1 MLIPLLKRYGNRL
14 FKFSNAEMLWE
25 SERIPAPSLIDQP
38 RSSDNMKRR
47 KPIGRPRAK
56 VEMWEKKFE
65 RDFVKMLEEE
75 LDADLAPISSDLFKT
90 YTMTYTESRA
100 EGHDDEKA
108 GEDAIRAAIDA
119 ALFTIARAG
128 GDRVKWKKEKPV
140 YDISKLRFD
149 AHGIQRAHR
158 IAAEIASVICKTDI
172 PAWDID
178 EHRENLYQAAYGAAF
193 FACAIDPNE
202 INIQGVAIGESIW
215 YMTAIAV
222 GRECEE
228 KVLPHRVPDIGW
240 NTSEYCIAFRRRMI
254 DRFLNAG
261 ADLKKSEAMAEN
273 AVRMVLI
280 RDAFDPDARYTD
292 VLVEEPDLGFYL

>member
-1 MLIPLLKRYGNRL
+1 
-14 FKFSNAEMLWE
+14 
-25 SERIPAPSLIDQP
+25 
-38 RSSDNMKRR
+38 MKRR
-47 KPIGRPRAK
+47 KPISLSRPK

-65 RDFVKMLEEE
+65 RDFVKMLGKE

-90 YTMTYTESRA
+90 FAMTYAESRA
-100 EGHDDEKA
+100 EGHDNEKA
-108 GEDAIRAAIDA
+108 GDEAIQAAIDA

>member
-1 MLIPLLKRYGNRL
+1 
-14 FKFSNAEMLWE
+14 
-25 SERIPAPSLIDQP
+25 
-38 RSSDNMKRR
+38 MKRR

-90 YTMTYTESRA
+90 FAMKYAESRA

-108 GEDAIRAAIDA
+108 GDDAIQAAIDA
-119 ALFTIARAG
+119 ALFTIARACG
-128 GDRVKWKKEKPV
+128 HRVKWEKEKPV
-140 YDISKLRFD
+140 YDINKLRFD

-158 IAAEIASVICKTDI
+158 IAAEIASGICKTDI

-178 EHRENLYQAAYGAAF
+178 EHREDLYQAAYGSAF
-193 FACAIDPNE
+193 FACAIDQNE
-202 INIQGVAIGESIW
+202 INVQGVAIGKSVW
-215 YMTAIAV
+215 YMAAIAV
-222 GRECEE
+222 GREYGE
-228 KVLPHRVPDIGW
+228 KILPHCVPDIGW
-240 NTSEYCIAFRRRMI
+240 DTSEDYTAFRRRMI

-280 RDAFDPDARYTD
+280 RDAFDPGARYTD
-292 VLVEEPDLGFYL
+292 VLVEEPELGFYL